1 MRSEPSEDPQAH
13 IVVAGAIT
21 RVDVPELCERLGALI
36 AHHHLD
42 VVVCEVGAV
51 HVDLDAVHALA
62 SMQLT
67 ARRLGGRVYLH
78 NATIELRGLL
88 TLCGLGQLLA
98 SH

>member
-1 MRSEPSEDPQAH
+1 MRSELHDHQAH

-21 RVDVPELCERLGALI
+21 RADVPGLCERLGVVI
-36 AHHHLD
+36 AHQHLD
-42 VVVCEVGAV
+42 VVICEVGAV

-67 ARRLGGRVYLH
+67 ARRLDARVCLH
-78 NATIELRGLL
+78 NATIELQGLL

-98 SH
+98 GR